1 MTCYTRASVL
11 PSFVSALALIF
22 SANVHADVDAAAAKS
37 LARKSD
43 CFKCHAV
50 DKDKDGPAYHKVAE
64 KYRGKAE
71 AEAKLIHHVT
81 AGEKVKFPDGHEDDP
96 YRIPVNGRDGERD
109 PLPFFIDPEY
119 NELPGLRVVGDM
131 GCTHPHLV
139 DFISQLITFLYAEQP
154 GHS

>member
-1 MTCYTRASVL
+1 MTCRARISTLLGFTSAFSLVFSVT
-11 PSFVSALALIF
+11 VY
-22 SANVHADVDAAAAKS
+22 ADVDAAAAKS

-81 AGEKVKFPDGHEDDP
+81 AGEKVKFPDGHEDEHKIVKTENMDE
-96 YRIPVNGRDGERD
+96 IKN
-109 PLPFFIDPEY
+109 
-119 NELPGLRVVGDM
+119 
-131 GCTHPHLV
+131 LV
-139 DFISQLITFLYAEQP
+139 DWILSL
-154 GHS
+154 

>member
-81 AGEKVKFPDGHEDDP
+81 AGEKVKFPDGHEDEHKIVKTENMDEI
-96 YRIPVNGRDGERD
+96 RN
-109 PLPFFIDPEY
+109 
-119 NELPGLRVVGDM
+119 
-131 GCTHPHLV
+131 LV
-139 DFISQLITFLYAEQP
+139 DWILSL
-154 GHS
+154 